1 MRKPGYLGNSNLKPE
16 GQEIQFTKEQ
26 IEEYLKC
33 ANDPSYFISK
43 YIKVVSLDT
52 GLVPFEMYS
61 YQKKMIE
68 TIHNNRFVIAK
79 LPRQSGKTTTVASY
93 LLHYILFNQSVNIAI
108 LANKQATAREILARL
123 KLSYEYLPLWLQQ
136 GVREWN
142 KHSIVLENGSRII
155 AAATSS
161 SAIRGGSYNCISGD
175 SIITVKNT
183 NTGEILDISIE
194 DYYKL
199 ANSSKNTNNHKYLH
213 ENDKQQI
220 QEMVFFSDR
229 ESATSHIN
237 RRYPTRTTSYYSD
250 ILGREQRKNEYCFF
264 NNSGTYVGSST
275 TSQILNR
282 NREIENVS
290 CIFSNGAGEAGNVC
304 ETVKLLSKDING
316 RIFSSEENDENRNE
330 THRRNKKENKISTF
344 RKNSFRRNQTKNI
357 QSKHR
362 KTDWI
367 EETKGVWG
375 KSVSTIYRLE
385 ENKRT
390 FGQNKQ
396 KSRKNQK
403 NSRKT
408 SRNEEKR
415 TSEKKYEYS
424 TKEKMCSKWSLEQRI
439 KENKWQVYTSEGFKN
454 FHGISKTLNQPT
466 IKICTNNGSIVCT
479 PDHKISTTK
488 GFVCANLLDDTSLI
502 ITDSGICRVIEVQ
515 QNTNCDVY
523 DLLHVEDVHAFYA
536 NGIEVHNC
544 ILLDEYAHV
553 PSSVAEEFF
562 SSVYPTITAG
572 QTTRVIM
579 ISTPK
584 GLNMFYKFW
593 KGAQSKQNEYIP
605 IEVSWNE
612 VPKYPGGPLR
622 DEEWKRET
630 IRNSSERQFQEEFI
644 CDFVGST
651 NTLISSQKL
660 NSLVWKKPISK
671 TNDGLTI
678 METVPENMEGKRNI
692 YFMVVDVA
700 RGQGKD
706 YSAFTIINI
715 TNFPYKI
722 VAKYKN
728 NTVSPLLFP
737 SIIRAIAG
745 RYNNAYVMVELNDIG
760 SQVADILHTD
770 LEYENLV
777 KSNIMGRKGQILNEG
792 FGNRKSLQM
801 GIKTSQIVKKVG
813 CAVLKNLIEN
823 DKLIIEDSD
832 IIEELTTFI
841 SDNSS
846 FRAED
851 GYTDD
856 LVMTLVL
863 FSWATRQEFFKNITD
878 SDIRMEIYSEE
889 MKKIEEELLPF
900 GYVLDGDPISLDDSD
915 SNTEKKDN
923 WMIIGQPENNQRWI
937 DLYKQNKFF

>member
-33 ANDPSYFISK
+33 SKDPGYFISK
-43 YIKVVSLDT
+43 YIKVVSLDA

-161 SAIRGGSYNCISGD
+161 SAIRGGSYN
-175 SIITVKNT
+175 V
-183 NTGEILDISIE
+183 
-194 DYYKL
+194 
-199 ANSSKNTNNHKYLH
+199 
-213 ENDKQQI
+213 
-220 QEMVFFSDR
+220 
-229 ESATSHIN
+229 
-237 RRYPTRTTSYYSD
+237 
-250 ILGREQRKNEYCFF
+250 
-264 NNSGTYVGSST
+264 
-275 TSQILNR
+275 
-282 NREIENVS
+282 
-290 CIFSNGAGEAGNVC
+290 
-304 ETVKLLSKDING
+304 
-316 RIFSSEENDENRNE
+316 
-330 THRRNKKENKISTF
+330 
-344 RKNSFRRNQTKNI
+344 
-357 QSKHR
+357 
-362 KTDWI
+362 
-367 EETKGVWG
+367 
-375 KSVSTIYRLE
+375 
-385 ENKRT
+385 
-390 FGQNKQ
+390 
-396 KSRKNQK
+396 
-403 NSRKT
+403 
-408 SRNEEKR
+408 
-415 TSEKKYEYS
+415 
-424 TKEKMCSKWSLEQRI
+424 
-439 KENKWQVYTSEGFKN
+439 
-454 FHGISKTLNQPT
+454 
-466 IKICTNNGSIVCT
+466 
-479 PDHKISTTK
+479 
-488 GFVCANLLDDTSLI
+488 
-502 ITDSGICRVIEVQ
+502 
-515 QNTNCDVY
+515 
-523 DLLHVEDVHAFYA
+523 
-536 NGIEVHNC
+536 

-678 METVPENMEGKRNI
+678 METVPETVEGKRNI

-915 SNTEKKDN
+915 SNAEKKDN
-923 WMIIGQPENNQRWI
+923 WMMIGQPENNQRWI
-937 DLYKQNKFF
+937 DIYKQNKFF

>member
-33 ANDPSYFISK
+33 SKDPGYFISK
-43 YIKVVSLDT
+43 YIKVVSLDA

-161 SAIRGGSYNCISGD
+161 SAIRGGSYN
-175 SIITVKNT
+175 V
-183 NTGEILDISIE
+183 
-194 DYYKL
+194 
-199 ANSSKNTNNHKYLH
+199 
-213 ENDKQQI
+213 
-220 QEMVFFSDR
+220 
-229 ESATSHIN
+229 
-237 RRYPTRTTSYYSD
+237 
-250 ILGREQRKNEYCFF
+250 
-264 NNSGTYVGSST
+264 
-275 TSQILNR
+275 
-282 NREIENVS
+282 
-290 CIFSNGAGEAGNVC
+290 
-304 ETVKLLSKDING
+304 
-316 RIFSSEENDENRNE
+316 
-330 THRRNKKENKISTF
+330 
-344 RKNSFRRNQTKNI
+344 
-357 QSKHR
+357 
-362 KTDWI
+362 
-367 EETKGVWG
+367 
-375 KSVSTIYRLE
+375 
-385 ENKRT
+385 
-390 FGQNKQ
+390 
-396 KSRKNQK
+396 
-403 NSRKT
+403 
-408 SRNEEKR
+408 
-415 TSEKKYEYS
+415 
-424 TKEKMCSKWSLEQRI
+424 
-439 KENKWQVYTSEGFKN
+439 
-454 FHGISKTLNQPT
+454 
-466 IKICTNNGSIVCT
+466 
-479 PDHKISTTK
+479 
-488 GFVCANLLDDTSLI
+488 
-502 ITDSGICRVIEVQ
+502 
-515 QNTNCDVY
+515 
-523 DLLHVEDVHAFYA
+523 
-536 NGIEVHNC
+536 

-622 DEEWKRET
+622 DEEWKKET

-660 NSLVWKKPISK
+660 NALVWKKPISK

-678 METVPENMEGKRNI
+678 METVPETVEGKRNI

-792 FGNRKSLQM
+792 FGNKKSLQM

-900 GYVLDGDPISLDDSD
+900 GYIITSDVEVEDLNDSD
-915 SNTEKKDN
+915 KKDN
-923 WMIIGQPENNQRWI
+923 WMDVENDSPLKIKHNWI
-937 DLYKQNKFF
+937 NLYKQNPFF